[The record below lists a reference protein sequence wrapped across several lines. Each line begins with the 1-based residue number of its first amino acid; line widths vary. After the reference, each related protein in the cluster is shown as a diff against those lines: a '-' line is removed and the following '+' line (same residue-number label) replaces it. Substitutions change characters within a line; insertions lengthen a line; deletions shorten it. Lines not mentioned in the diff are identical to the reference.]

1 MVKVKVVLILLS
13 VQINILHG
21 VLPLQPW
28 PPVIVVAPF
37 PQVSSRPSPAMLYY
51 QSRDHSVF
59 LPVRGQQRFFSPV
72 STQNFSRLVTK
83 HFTFSDVQQRIKR
96 FAQIY
101 QLPVSPCAL
110 SHTIRWPEM
119 GPRNVQ
125 TVVFWWFKAEP
136 LLDLRVRHK
145 KSIKVILGH
154 RPTVEPRRKHH
165 CTLYILITKYV
176 PIQISS
182 LNRVQFLNCS
192 TFLIKITKEILM
204 L

>member
-28 PPVIVVAPF
+28 PPEIVVAPF

-51 QSRDHSVF
+51 QARDHSVF

-83 HFTFSDVQQRIKR
+83 HFTFSDVQQRIKKR

-110 SHTIRWPEM
+110 SHIIRWREM

-136 LLDLRVRHK
+136 LLDLRDRHK
-145 KSIKVILGH
+145 TSIKSSWVIAQPWNLDANI
-154 RPTVEPRRKHH
+154 TVLLSYNKICAYPNKLFKQS
-165 CTLYILITKYV
+165 TVFNLLYLSY
-176 PIQISS
+176 
-182 LNRVQFLNCS
+182 
-192 TFLIKITKEILM
+192 
-204 L
+204 